1 VRGDKIPEKRFVAA
15 MVGDLGVVMA
25 RCELRA
31 VFAGLDTEQVR
42 RWPSSWP

>member
-1 VRGDKIPEKRFVAA
+1 
-15 MVGDLGVVMA
+15 VGDLGVAMA

-42 RWPSSWP
+42 R